1 MSIRSRLKELGIPS
15 LEGQA
20 CLYYQIG
27 TAAITLAILALLS
40 WLSVGFGQHFVFS
53 FSWLLAIA
61 LVVLYICSRVNIL
74 LLIATA
80 FVLAILTL
88 VGLLIGSPFT
98 SIFGLIIF
106 LVLLI
111 GGWYLQH
118 HAIQMQHSD
127 EEPFKQ
133 EYKALLF
140 APLSFTAFILIKL
153 KFVNADED

>member
-15 LEGQA
+15 LDGQA

-27 TAAITLAILALLS
+27 TGAITLAILALLS

-61 LVVLYICSRVNIL
+61 LVILYFCNQINIL

-98 SIFGLIIF
+98 SVFGLIAF

-111 GGWYLQH
+111 GGWFLQH
-118 HAIQMQHSD
+118 HAIQMQQTD
-127 EEPFKQ
+127 EEPFKE

-140 APLSFTAFILIKL
+140 SPLSYTAFILSKL
-153 KFVNADED
+153 KFINIDEN